1 MQAKLKYIYVKSI
14 LVCHSRVV
22 GKTSEIQIK
31 TL

>member
-1 MQAKLKYIYVKSI
+1 MQAKKIYVKSI